1 MPMNQAARSFPDH
14 RFRWNYQ
21 TSRLAIAI
29 ERLAI
34 RATAHWGVS
43 KSVMSLLRNDPDLL
57 SRLEVA
63 RHQRAFSSKY
73 RPTVIEIFYDEMCM
87 IRSVDGQIIYNQVI
101 PGTSIPTLL
110 EVRFDGEIAMFL
122 VDCEPVIDHTTS
134 TLPLATL
141 LGVDPTNP
149 TLNWNTM
156 PPL

>member
-1 MPMNQAARSFPDH
+1 MPMNQAARSFPDR

-34 RATAHWGVS
+34 RSTAHWGVS

-73 RPTVIEIFYDEMCM
+73 RPTVVEIVYDEMCM
-87 IRSVDGQIIYNQVI
+87 IRSVDGRIIYNQVM
-101 PGTSIPTLL
+101 PGISIPTLL
-110 EVRFDGEIAMFL
+110 EVRFDGEIGMFL
-122 VDCEPVIDHTTS
+122 VNCEPVIDRTTS
-134 TLPLATL
+134 MLPLATL
-141 LGVDPTNP
+141 LGVDLDNP
-149 TLNWNTM
+149 TLNWNTI